1 MNYVFYIALVGLIA
15 GVGGTFTGSFIVLLV
30 REIKE
35 SLLAFVLGVSAGI
48 MTVVVFLDLLPE
60 ALEIGSLGSTLLGMA
75 LGVMLIVI
83 MDQLF
88 LHSNFTE
95 KTGGN
100 YFKSGILL
108 TVSIALHNFPEGL
121 AIGIGFSAESI
132 LGFGLAVLMGIHNF
146 PEGMAMATTLSL
158 AGLGNTAIMLIVFF
172 SGIPMGI
179 GALVGAYLGSIS
191 SYILSLSLGFAAGAM
206 LYITFDDL
214 IPNAHSKNQGG
225 RAILGILSGIF
236 LGIILSSML

>member
-1 MNYVFYIALVGLIA
+1 MDYFYISLVGLLA
-15 GVGGTFTGSFIVLLV
+15 GVGGTFAGSFIVLLV
-30 REIKE
+30 HEIKK
-35 SLLAFVLGVSAGI
+35 SLLAFVLGISAGI

-60 ALEIGSLGSTLLGMA
+60 ALEIGSIGSALLGM
-75 LGVMLIVI
+75 LMGVMLIAI
-83 MDQLF
+83 IDQL
-88 LHSNFTE
+88 LPHYHLLE
-95 KTGGN
+95 KAEGN
-100 YFKSGILL
+100 YLKSGILL
-108 TVSIALHNFPEGL
+108 AVGIALHNFPEGL
-121 AIGIGFSAESI
+121 AIGVGLSAEST

-158 AGLGNTAIMLIVFF
+158 AGLGNTAIMLITFF

-179 GALVGAYLGSIS
+179 GALVGACLGRIS
-191 SYILSLSLGFAAGAM
+191 SFILSLALGFAAGAM